1 MKQQHADTLQALF
14 QHPLQHDLRISDV
27 EALLLHLEARVE
39 HLSDHRLKVQLSAGE
54 TLVLHA
60 AHGSRHAVLDEEG
73 VLRMRRFLQQ
83 AGITPEQPDVPQPN
97 PRGDQCKRL
106 VIHVDHRGARLW
118 WLRGEDVE
126 TAVLQPHGLWSSHQR
141 LTHRHDRDVAGQRA
155 PLNVDYIKQLSAA
168 VLEADRVLLI
178 GHGHGQSDVRQLL
191 RHHITEQHPNAI
203 ERVEIAMLDD
213 TACSDNELLAHAK
226 AHFGNQPRRQDMPST
241 RC

>member
-14 QHPLQHDLRISDV
+14 HHPLQHNLRISDV
-27 EALLLHLEARVE
+27 VALLLHLEARVE
-39 HLSDHRLKVQLSAGE
+39 HLSDHRLKVQLSDGN

-60 AHGSRHAVLDEEG
+60 APGVRHGVLDEEG
-73 VLRMRRFLQQ
+73 VLRLRRFLEH
-83 AGITPEQPDVPQPN
+83 AGITPEHPDVPVPHS
-97 PRGDQCKRL
+97 RGDQCKRL
-106 VIHVDHRGARLW
+106 VFHLDHRGARLW
-118 WLRGEDVE
+118 WLLGDEVE
-126 TAVLQPHGLWSSHQR
+126 TAVLKPHGLWSSHQR

-155 PLNVDYIKQLSAA
+155 PLDVDYLKQLSEA

-191 RHHITEQHPNAI
+191 RQHITQQHPDVV

-213 TACSDNELLAHAK
+213 TACSDDELLAHAK
-226 AHFGNQPRRQDMPST
+226 AHFGNQPRRQGTEST